1 MTQNFSLNF
10 HAHEQLRVTTI
21 SARCDEVLQTALSLQ
36 EEEES
41 SITRKFLCLLYPLK
55 HFFFPIMLY
64 EVKNHISG
72 FSSKTVSSYYSPIP
86 KSFTAEK
93 YQIFICSYGKG
104 LKVGLHDLTGLFL
117 PN

>member
-36 EEEES
+36 EEEE
-41 SITRKFLCLLYPLK
+41 RGK